1 MWSAIS
7 GLGIKLRRSIHD
19 RGGLQ
24 VIPLSWYMSLAAI
37 LFAIGVCG
45 FLTRRNLIMMF
56 LSIELMLN
64 AVNLNMVAISHYLE
78 SMRGQVFTFFII
90 TVAAAEAA
98 IGLGIAIT
106 LYRSRKTVHVDEVNQ
121 LKG

>member
-1 MWSAIS
+1 
-7 GLGIKLRRSIHD
+7 
-19 RGGLQ
+19 

-64 AVNLNMVAISHYLE
+64 AVNLNMVAMSHYME

-98 IGLGIAIT
+98 IGLGIAVT
-106 LYRSRKTVHVDEVNQ
+106 LFRSKKTVHVDEVNQ

>member
-1 MWSAIS
+1 
-7 GLGIKLRRSIHD
+7 
-19 RGGLQ
+19 

-64 AVNLNMVAISHYLE
+64 AVNLNMVALSHYME

-98 IGLGIAIT
+98 IGLGIAVT
-106 LYRSRKTVHVDEVNQ
+106 LYRSRKTLHVDEVNQ

>member
-1 MWSAIS
+1 
-7 GLGIKLRRSIHD
+7 
-19 RGGLQ
+19 

>member
-1 MWSAIS
+1 M
-7 GLGIKLRRSIHD
+7 
-19 RGGLQ
+19 
-24 VIPLSWYMSLAAI
+24 IPLSWYMSLAAI

-45 FLTRRNLIMMF
+45 FLTRRNIIMMF

-64 AVNLNMVAISHYLE
+64 AVNLNMVALSHYLD

-106 LYRSRKTVHVDEVNQ
+106 LYRSRHTVHVDEVNE

>member
-1 MWSAIS
+1 M
-7 GLGIKLRRSIHD
+7 
-19 RGGLQ
+19 
-24 VIPLSWYMSLAAI
+24 IPLSWYMSLAAI

-64 AVNLNMVAISHYLE
+64 AVNLNMVALSHYLE

>member
-1 MWSAIS
+1 M
-7 GLGIKLRRSIHD
+7 
-19 RGGLQ
+19 
-24 VIPLSWYMSLAAI
+24 IPLSWYMALATI
-37 LFAIGVCG
+37 LFCIGVCG
-45 FLTRRNLIMMF
+45 FLTRRNVIVML

-64 AVNLNMVAISHYLE
+64 GVNLNLVALSYFLE
-78 SMRGQVFTFFII
+78 SMRGQAFTFFII

-106 LYRSRKTVHVDEVNQ
+106 LYRSRRTVHVDNLNQ